1 MSLPLI
7 SFCVS
12 IKYKLDDLKMNSTS
26 GFASK
31 NGLFISTLWNFNTY
45 QKILKLNKF
54 PIFHSKKLPIKKILM
69 KNKNQTMKPSSFWSR
84 TRGSSAGHL
93 IALNCYVKLGCSP
106 LYHWASL
113 TMWCKSLGI
122 CYLHTST
129 SQLNLKDK
137 PRYMLFPVDGDW
149 RK

>member
-1 MSLPLI
+1 MSLKKHLLSARSWKHI
-7 SFCVS
+7 SIFLQNCTLCNAPAKITKS
-12 IKYKLDDLKMNSTS
+12 KLFL
-26 GFASK
+26 
-31 NGLFISTLWNFNTY
+31 
-45 QKILKLNKF
+45 QKLM
-54 PIFHSKKLPIKKILM
+54 KKRLM
-69 KNKNQTMKPSSFWSR
+69 KNRNQTGRDSGLRSR

-113 TMWCKSLGI
+113 TMWFKSLGI

-137 PRYMLFPVDGDW
+137 ARYMLFPVDGDW
-149 RK
+149 RKYWCFLLEFRKRVIPLLIS